1 MLVTGSEKQLNLPTN
16 SGIQHTSISQLFS
29 LIPNPVQLSPSNVSI
44 QAQLASFQLRQR
56 SPISHSSLSVHKRQI
71 EPTL

>member
-16 SGIQHTSISQLFS
+16 SGVQNTSISQLLR
-29 LIPNPVQLSPSNVSI
+29 LIPHPVQLSPSNVSI
-44 QAQLASFQLRQR
+44 QAQLACFQLRQR
-56 SPISHSSLSVHKRQI
+56 SAISHSSLSVHKRQI